1 MPAKFSALDY
11 AFAVGR
17 IRAMENYLVPYAV
30 FREAAEAENLEKA
43 IELISDAGKFGEEFL
58 NIENTEQLEK
68 FLMKE
73 SIWLDFTLEELFLE
87 RDLYH
92 VYHAAENIK
101 EIVVN
106 LDRISNPFVRHYFC
120 QRIDLSNLKL
130 FLRCRY
136 LEWPV
141 SQFEERFIPGGSLE
155 KKLFVENFDLELEDF
170 THLIRSTPYL
180 EAWKR
185 GVEFLVSRESFIVF
199 EREIDNLLMDYL
211 KRARWIVFGPEPLF
225 AYGQARKQELRLVR
239 MVLAGKLLEIPS
251 WILKERMSQTYV

>member
-1 MPAKFSALDY
+1 MPGKFSALDY

-17 IRAMENYLVPYAV
+17 IRALENYLVPYQV
-30 FREAAEAENLEKA
+30 FCEAAEAENLDKA
-43 IELISDAGKFGEEFL
+43 IELISDAGKFGEEL
-58 NIENTEQLEK
+58 LEIQNTDQLEK

-92 VYHAAENIK
+92 VYHAAEEIK
-101 EIVVN
+101 EIIAN
-106 LDRISNPFVRHYFC
+106 LDRISNPFIRHYFC

-141 SQFEERFIPGGSLE
+141 SQFEEKFIPGGSLE
-155 KKLFVENFDLELEDF
+155 KKLFLENYDCQLEDF
-170 THLIRSTPYL
+170 THLIHPTPYM
-180 EAWKR
+180 EAWKQ

-211 KRARWIVFGPEPLF
+211 RRARQIVFGPEPLF

-239 MVLAGKLLEIPS
+239 MVLAGKLLEVPA
-251 WILKERMSQTYV
+251 WILKERIGQTYV